1 MSKNEADLLKSVRYN
16 LALLCPETDGLL
28 PKHRITYK
36 PEGTTVEEQRADI
49 VIYAYDKFSS
59 LLDGKKRISQLDA
72 HRIMPIALKR
82 YHRSVVSGT
91 IIALRAVPPVSL

>member
-1 MSKNEADLLKSVRYN
+1 MSKNETELLQSVRYN

-59 LLDGKKRISQLDA
+59 LLDGKKRISQLDPSYQP
-72 HRIMPIALKR
+72 HC
-82 YHRSVVSGT
+82 
-91 IIALRAVPPVSL
+91 

>member
-1 MSKNEADLLKSVRYN
+1 MSKNEADLLQSIRYN

-28 PKHRITYK
+28 LKHRITYK

-72 HRIMPIALKR
+72 HRISLIVEVEGFTQKEVFHILQKER
-82 YHRSVVSGT
+82 YKKK
-91 IIALRAVPPVSL
+91 

>member
-1 MSKNEADLLKSVRYN
+1 MSKNEADLLQSVRYN

-49 VIYAYDKFSS
+49 FIYAYDKFSS
-59 LLDGKKRISQLDA
+59 LLDDGKKCISQLDA
-72 HRIMPIALKR
+72 HRISLIVEVEGFTQKEVFHILQKERYKR
-82 YHRSVVSGT
+82 K
-91 IIALRAVPPVSL
+91 

>member
-1 MSKNEADLLKSVRYN
+1 MSKNEADLLQSVRYN

-28 PKHRITYK
+28 AKHRITYK

-72 HRIMPIALKR
+72 HRISLIVEIEGFTQKEVFHILQKERYKR
-82 YHRSVVSGT
+82 K
-91 IIALRAVPPVSL
+91 

>member
-1 MSKNEADLLKSVRYN
+1 LSKNEADLLQSVRYN

-59 LLDGKKRISQLDA
+59 LLDGKRRISQLDA
-72 HRIMPIALKR
+72 HRISLIVEIEGFTQKEVFHILQKERYKR
-82 YHRSVVSGT
+82 K
-91 IIALRAVPPVSL
+91 

>member
-36 PEGTTVEEQRADI
+36 PEGTTVEEQRAEI
-49 VIYAYDKFSS
+49 INFAYEKFSP
-59 LLDGKKRISQLDA
+59 LLNDGKKRISQLDA
-72 HRIMPIALKR
+72 HRISLIVEIEGFTQKEVFHILQKER
-82 YHRSVVSGT
+82 YKKK
-91 IIALRAVPPVSL
+91 

>member
-1 MSKNEADLLKSVRYN
+1 MSKNEADHLQSVRYN

-72 HRIMPIALKR
+72 HRISLIVEIEGFTQKEVFHILQKER
-82 YHRSVVSGT
+82 YKKK
-91 IIALRAVPPVSL
+91 

>member
-1 MSKNEADLLKSVRYN
+1 MSKNEADLLQSVRYN

-28 PKHRITYK
+28 LKHRITYK

-72 HRIMPIALKR
+72 HRISLIVEIEGFTQKEVFHILQKER
-82 YHRSVVSGT
+82 YKKK
-91 IIALRAVPPVSL
+91 

>member
-1 MSKNEADLLKSVRYN
+1 MSKNEADLLQSVRYN

-59 LLDGKKRISQLDA
+59 LLDDKKRISQLDA
-72 HRIMPIALKR
+72 HRISLIVEIEGFTQKEVFHILQKER
-82 YHRSVVSGT
+82 YKKK
-91 IIALRAVPPVSL
+91 

>member
-1 MSKNEADLLKSVRYN
+1 MSKNETELLQSVRYN
-16 LALLCPETDGLL
+16 LVLLCPETDGLL
-28 PKHRITYK
+28 LKHRITYK

-72 HRIMPIALKR
+72 HRISLIVEVEGFTQKEVFHILQKER
-82 YHRSVVSGT
+82 YKKK
-91 IIALRAVPPVSL
+91 

>member
-1 MSKNEADLLKSVRYN
+1 MSKNEADLLQSVRYN

-28 PKHRITYK
+28 LKHRITYK

-72 HRIMPIALKR
+72 HRISLIVEIEGFTQKEVFHILQKERYKR
-82 YHRSVVSGT
+82 K
-91 IIALRAVPPVSL
+91 

>member
-1 MSKNEADLLKSVRYN
+1 MSKNEADVLKSVRYN

-72 HRIMPIALKR
+72 HRISLIVEIEGFKQKEVFHILQKER
-82 YHRSVVSGT
+82 YKKK
-91 IIALRAVPPVSL
+91 

>member
-1 MSKNEADLLKSVRYN
+1 MSKNEADLLQSVRYN

-28 PKHRITYK
+28 LKHRITYK

-49 VIYAYDKFSS
+49 GIYAYDKFSS

-72 HRIMPIALKR
+72 HRISLIVEIEGFTQKEVFHILQKER
-82 YHRSVVSGT
+82 YKKK
-91 IIALRAVPPVSL
+91 

>member
-1 MSKNEADLLKSVRYN
+1 MSKNEADVLKSVRYN

-36 PEGTTVEEQRADI
+36 PEGTTVEEQRVDI
-49 VIYAYDKFSS
+49 VIYAYDKVSS

-72 HRIMPIALKR
+72 HRISLIVEIEGFTQKEVFHILQKERYKR
-82 YHRSVVSGT
+82 K
-91 IIALRAVPPVSL
+91 

>member
-1 MSKNEADLLKSVRYN
+1 LSKNEAALLQSVRYN

-28 PKHRITYK
+28 PKHRITYT

-59 LLDGKKRISQLDA
+59 LLDSKKRISQLDA
-72 HRIMPIALKR
+72 HRISLIVEIEGFTQKEVFHILQKERYKR
-82 YHRSVVSGT
+82 K
-91 IIALRAVPPVSL
+91 